1 MADYQLYSKK
11 VEEMLCALA
20 GADGIVFRS
29 IDGELMMSDWSL
41 AKYRIEAITHACD
54 HSVKFMSTDT
64 RVAEVGNHWY
74 THRELNLLW
83 MMIQKLEDVT
93 TLKSF
98 FGEEMVDAF
107 IGLPKD
113 PLTLGKREVLQNEI
127 KNAEEAYKRKKAII
141 EALLDSEHNVIQ
153 NEYEFQA
160 EPIRAKIQELQE
172 TIRKLL
178 DERDKKRFEAE
189 SKAETE
195 IKLAKDELDTK
206 RIELRRKLGET
217 VGNC

>member
-1 MADYQLYSKK
+1 
-11 VEEMLCALA
+11 
-20 GADGIVFRS
+20 
-29 IDGELMMSDWSL
+29 
-41 AKYRIEAITHACD
+41 
-54 HSVKFMSTDT
+54 
-64 RVAEVGNHWY
+64 
-74 THRELNLLW
+74 